1 MISEGLGKGATFFVE
16 LPIHGDDK
24 GEGERKRERVFLS
37 KTVCV
42 CERERERACV

>member
-24 GEGERKRERVFLS
+24 GEGER
-37 KTVCV
+37 
-42 CERERERACV
+42 ERERECSRLKPCVCV